1 MTREVTDHIINPA
14 NDQIKIE
21 VLDAPGQGGASH
33 LYQIS
38 GFNTETNPSCPF
50 TERYG
55 KPSDHTTILFQNG
68 PIGEH
73 GVNGITNEVL
83 LAVVLDRL
91 KSFQAG
97 PFSTRENALAI
108 TNIEQGLLWLQ
119 KRTLDRMRRGVEGTN
134 QK

>member
-1 MTREVTDHIINPA
+1 MTRELNDHIINPA

-33 LYQIS
+33 HYQIT
-38 GFNTETNPSCPF
+38 GFNTQTNASDPF
-50 TERYG
+50 MERYG
-55 KPSDHTTILFQNG
+55 QPAAHSTILFQNG
-68 PIGEH
+68 PIGEF

-83 LAVVLDRL
+83 LAIVLDRL

-97 PFSTRENALAI
+97 PFSTRENSLAI

-119 KRTLDRMRRGVEGTN
+119 KRTLDRMKRGVEGTN